1 MPGMNSSLLSAT
13 MQMEITS
20 IEDYADDGTIA
31 GQKNIGTSSLRR
43 FK

>member
-13 MQMEITS
+13 IQMEITS
-20 IEDYADDGTIA
+20 IEDYADDTIA
-31 GQKNIGTSSLRR
+31 GQKNIGTSSPRR